1 MIKKVLIA
9 NRGEIALRIIR
20 ACNEMQI
27 QTVAIYAKGEEMSLH
42 VQLADEAICVGKA
55 GAKDSYLNMTSILS
69 AAVATGCDAVHPGFG
84 FLSENETFAKRVAEC
99 GMKFIGPKAEVISKM
114 GDKAEART
122 TAIAAKV
129 PVVPGSK
136 GIIKDEKEGLKI
148 AHKIGYPVL
157 IKAVNGGGGR
167 GMRVAH
173 NAKEFPILLKTA
185 QMEAEA
191 AFGDGT
197 VYLEKFIENPRH
209 IEFQILADQH
219 GNVIHLG
226 ERDCSI
232 QRRNQKVVEEAPSFL
247 LTEKLRKKMG
257 EDSIKLAKAVDY
269 ENAGTIEF
277 LVDRHDNY
285 YFIEMNTR
293 IQVEHPVTEMIT
305 GVDIVKLQLKIASGE
320 PLPMGQKDVVIKGHA
335 IECRINAED
344 PENHFQPS
352 PGKIDVLMLP
362 GGNGVR
368 LDSAVYPGYVVS
380 PHYDSM
386 IAKLVVYADTREEAV
401 EKMRRALEETVIL
414 PIKTNIDF
422 QYQIMNDKDF
432 KLGIFDTSFIASKW
446 PEKVE

>member
-9 NRGEIALRIIR
+9 NRGEIAVRIIR
-20 ACNEMQI
+20 ACNEMHI
-27 QTVAIYAKGEEMSLH
+27 QTVAIYAKGEENALH
-42 VQLADEAICVGKA
+42 VQLADEALCVGKA
-55 GAKDSYLNMTSILS
+55 SAKESYLNMTSILS
-69 AAVATGCDAVHPGFG
+69 AAVATGCDAIHPGFG
-84 FLSENETFAKRVAEC
+84 FLSENELFAQRVFEC
-99 GMKFIGPKAEVISKM
+99 GMKFIGPSSAIIAKM
-114 GDKAEART
+114 GDKSEARA
-122 TAIAAKV
+122 TAIKAKV

-136 GIIKDEKEGLKI
+136 GIIKDEKDGLKV
-148 AHKIGYPVL
+148 ANKIGYPVL
-157 IKAVNGGGGR
+157 IKAVSGGGGR
-167 GMRVAH
+167 GMRVAY
-173 NAKEFPILLKTA
+173 NKKEFPLLLKTA
-185 QMEAEA
+185 QMEAES
-191 AFGDGT
+191 AFGDRT

-209 IEFQILADQH
+209 IEFQIAADNF
-219 GNVIHLG
+219 GNVVHLG

-247 LTEKLRKKMG
+247 LSDKLRKKMG
-257 EDSIKLAKAVDY
+257 EDAIKLSKSVGY
-269 ENAGTIEF
+269 ENVGTIEF
-277 LVDRHDNY
+277 LVDRYENH

-305 GVDIVKLQLKIASGE
+305 GIDIVKLQLKIANGE
-320 PLPMGQKDVVIKGHA
+320 ALPFGQKDIVIRGHA

-344 PENHFQPS
+344 TENHFQPC
-352 PGKIDVLMLP
+352 PGKIDTLMLP

-368 LDSAVYPGYVVS
+368 IDSAVYPGYIVS

-386 IAKLVVYADTREEAV
+386 IAKLIVHADTREEAV

-422 QYQIMNDKDF
+422 QYQIMNEKDF

>member
-27 QTVAIYAKGEEMSLH
+27 QTVAIYAKGEEMALH

-69 AAVATGCDAVHPGFG
+69 AAVATGCDALHPGFG
-84 FLSENETFAKRVAEC
+84 FLSENETFAKRVTEC
-99 GMKFIGPKAEVISKM
+99 GMKFIGPKSEIIAKM

-136 GIIKDEKEGLKI
+136 GIIKDEKDGLKV
-148 AHKIGYPVL
+148 ANKIGYPVL
-157 IKAVNGGGGR
+157 IKAVSGGGGR

-173 NAKEFPILLKTA
+173 HKNEFPILLKTA

-247 LTEKLRKKMG
+247 LTDKLRKKMG
-257 EDSIKLAKAVDY
+257 EDSIKLAKTVGY

-277 LVDRHDNY
+277 LVDRHENY

-293 IQVEHPVTEMIT
+293 IQVEHPVTEMVT
-305 GVDIVKLQLKIASGE
+305 GVDIVKLQLRIANGE
-320 PLPMGQKDVVIKGHA
+320 TLPLTQKDVVIKGHA

-344 PENHFQPS
+344 PENQFQPS
-352 PGKIDVLMLP
+352 PGTIDVLMLP

-368 LDSAVYPGYVVS
+368 IDSAVYPGYVVS

-386 IAKLVVYADTREEAV
+386 IAKLIVYGDTREEAV

-414 PIKTNIDF
+414 PLKTNIDF

>member
-27 QTVAIYAKGEEMSLH
+27 QTVAIYAQGEELSLH

-55 GAKDSYLNMTSILS
+55 GAKESYLNMTSILS
-69 AAVATGCDAVHPGFG
+69 AAVATGCDAIHPGFG
-84 FLSENETFAKRVAEC
+84 FLSENELFANRVAEC
-99 GMKFIGPKAEVISKM
+99 GMKFIGPKGDIIAKM
-114 GDKAEART
+114 GDKSVART
-122 TAIAAKV
+122 TALAAKV

-136 GIIKDEKEGLKI
+136 GIIKDEKDGLKT
-148 AHKIGYPVL
+148 AQKIGYPVL
-157 IKAVNGGGGR
+157 IKAVSGGGGR

-173 NAKEFPILLKTA
+173 NKQEFPVLLRTA

-219 GNVIHLG
+219 GNVVHLG

-232 QRRNQKVVEEAPSFL
+232 QRRNQKVVEEAPSYM
-247 LTEKLRKKMG
+247 LTDKLRKKMG
-257 EDSIKLAKAVDY
+257 EDAIKLAKTVGY

-277 LVDRHDNY
+277 LVDRHENY

-293 IQVEHPVTEMIT
+293 IQVEHPVTEMVT
-305 GVDIVKLQLKIASGE
+305 GLDIVKLQLCIASGE
-320 PLPMGQKDVVIKGHA
+320 PLPFTQKDVEITGHA

-344 PENHFQPS
+344 PENGFSPS

-368 LDSAVYPGYVVS
+368 LDSAVYPGYSVS

-386 IAKLVVYADTREEAV
+386 IAKLIVHAPTREEAV

-414 PIKTNIDF
+414 PLKTNIDF
-422 QYQIMNDKDF
+422 QYQIMNDQDF
-432 KLGIFDTSFIASKW
+432 KIGIFDTSFIATKW